1 MSDDSDDDIDKLAK
15 QEIAK
20 LKRQYR
26 HVEAERKYFCHKS
39 ENKLR
44 KQKAVLKDLRVS
56 FLTNVSKYISF
67 RLIF

>member
-56 FLTNVSKYISF
+56 VLNKYNK
-67 RLIF
+67 LY

>member
-26 HVEAERKYFCHKS
+26 HVETERKYFCHKS

-44 KQKAVLKDLRVS
+44 RQKAVLKDLRVS
-56 FLTNVSKYISF
+56 LFNKYNKYVF
-67 RLIF
+67 